1 MIVACVQVV
10 WLKGLEQVQ
19 AVVDL
24 LAAGLLAGLESRGEE
39 PDAAFRAAF
48 RLACVA
54 AVDIERTWNG
64 TLKVTS
70 LAELNAS
77 IAEQVSSGVFASAE
91 KKEREAAEAAE
102 AKRLEEEAAAAAVR
116 PL

>member
-1 MIVACVQVV
+1 MVTTNHLLLSALFALCSNGHLSISGIVACVQVV

-54 AVDIERTWNG
+54 AVDIERTW
-64 TLKVTS
+64 
-70 LAELNAS
+70 
-77 IAEQVSSGVFASAE
+77 
-91 KKEREAAEAAE
+91 
-102 AKRLEEEAAAAAVR
+102 
-116 PL
+116 

>member
-1 MIVACVQVV
+1 MIVVCVQVV

-48 RLACVA
+48 RYKTTQKRRFWTRVHLALVPPD
-54 AVDIERTWNG
+54 VET
-64 TLKVTS
+64 K
-70 LAELNAS
+70 
-77 IAEQVSSGVFASAE
+77 
-91 KKEREAAEAAE
+91 
-102 AKRLEEEAAAAAVR
+102 
-116 PL
+116 